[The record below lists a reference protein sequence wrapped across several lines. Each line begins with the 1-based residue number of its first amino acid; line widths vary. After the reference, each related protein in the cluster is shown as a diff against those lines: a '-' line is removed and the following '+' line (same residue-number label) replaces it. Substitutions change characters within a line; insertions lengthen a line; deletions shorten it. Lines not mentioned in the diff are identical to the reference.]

1 MKKSEARKDYSEL
14 SNKQIILY
22 DKLNDA
28 KFVGDTAAIE
38 NIADEYQSVL
48 FRAMF
53 VISTLILTGVED
65 EK

>member
-28 KFVGDTAAIE
+28 KCVGDTAAIE